1 LTNRKTAL
9 NQLETLKQLNLSL
22 RSQLELAEARIPPLN
37 EQLTQLARIE
47 FIHNEALF
55 GAFVYHRAY
64 SNPGAGDGS
73 LLLQAAIL
81 VPDGIGLVA
90 WDREEHLSLDG
101 PDGPTYRDARPR
113 FIVFHELD
121 HAQKALLLPQ
131 VEPLV
136 DQLLVHI
143 GVKGAQPSQ

>member
-1 LTNRKTAL
+1 LTNRENSQ
-9 NQLETLKQLNLSL
+9 NQLKRLKELNLLL
-22 RSQLELAEARIPPLN
+22 RSQLELAEARIAPLN
-37 EQLTQLARIE
+37 DQLAQLARID
-47 FIHNEALF
+47 FLHNEALF

-81 VPDGIGLVA
+81 IPGGIGLVA
-90 WDREEHLSLDG
+90 WDREEYFSLEG

-113 FIVFHELD
+113 FTPFHELD

-131 VEPLV
+131 VEPLL
-136 DQLLVHI
+136 DQLFARVGL
-143 GVKGAQPSQ
+143 KDSPSGR